1 MLQRFAVYLVI
12 DPAIKR
18 RILEE
23 LWHGRHIVLWGC
35 AVGLLYVWLFIAVT
49 ALVLMVLY

>member
-1 MLQRFAVYLVI
+1 MLQRFAVYLVV

-23 LWHGRHIVLWGC
+23 LWHGRHIWRPTTGPKK
-35 AVGLLYVWLFIAVT
+35 
-49 ALVLMVLY
+49 MKKHRDPRPN

>member
-1 MLQRFAVYLVI
+1 MLQRFAVYLIV

-23 LWHGRHIVLWGC
+23 LWHGRHIWHPTT
-35 AVGLLYVWLFIAVT
+35 GLKKMKKQWEDRDPRLN
-49 ALVLMVLY
+49 